1 MKKIFFDTD
10 NKLLFQTVKSMFE
23 DIGFCEIV
31 DKPDGDIPVLKEQ
44 GDSFTVG
51 GFVFP
56 KPFSVE
62 DFTGKNIFENI
73 FSFAGFKVNRNT
85 RKITYD
91 NNSAMLT
98 QIELS
103 ILEILYNSDV
113 GVSLDDILKDV
124 LQYSSV
130 SQSKTSA
137 THIYNLRKKLNSI
150 SGLSNVIVFE
160 NDKYRLNVA

>member
-31 DKPDGDIPVLKEQ
+31 DKSDVDIPVLKEQ
-44 GDSFTVG
+44 GDSFTIG
-51 GFVFP
+51 SFVFS
-56 KPFSVE
+56 KPFSVK
-62 DFTGKNIFENI
+62 DVIGKNIFENEL
-73 FSFAGFKVNRNT
+73 SFAGFKVNRNT
-85 RKITYD
+85 RKITFD
-91 NNSAMLT
+91 DSSAILT

-103 ILEILYNSDV
+103 ILEILYNSDD
-113 GVSLDDILKDV
+113 GISLDDILKDV

-137 THIYNLRKKLNSI
+137 THIYNLRKKLYKI

-160 NDKYRLNVA
+160 NDKYKLNVD

>member
-10 NKLLFQTVKSMFE
+10 NKLLFQTVKAMFE

-31 DKPDGDIPVLKEQ
+31 DKSDGDIPVLKEQ
-44 GDSFTVG
+44 GDSFIIG

-56 KPFSVE
+56 KPFNVR
-62 DFTGKNIFENI
+62 DVIGKNIFENAL
-73 FSFAGFKVNRNT
+73 SFAGFKVNRNT

-91 NNSAMLT
+91 NNSAILT

-103 ILEILYNSDV
+103 ILEILYNSVD
-113 GVSLDDILKDV
+113 GISLDDILKDV

-137 THIYNLRKKLNSI
+137 THIYNLRKKLYKV
-150 SGLSNVIVFE
+150 SGLSNIIVFE
-160 NDKYRLNVA
+160 NDKYRLNVD